1 MFKYALKTY
10 KHDTELY
17 SHGTFITVDNISYQ
31 MLRDIDFLKVFD
43 PNDEIS
49 FEVHLIKIYDTNTNS
64 YPLSRS
70 NHITESVFIFEVT
83 DDDINDININ
93 GSKLFTQIKELNDGS
108 SKICKFNIYLR
119 KYLEDNK
126 THYVFEHPFFSIE

>member
-10 KHDTELY
+10 DHDTELY
-17 SHGTFITVDNISYQ
+17 SHGTFITADNISYQ
-31 MLRDIDFLKVFD
+31 VLRDIDFSKEFD
-43 PNDEIS
+43 PNDEKL
-49 FEVHLIKIYDTNTNS
+49 FEVHLIKIYDTS
-64 YPLSRS
+64 LYPLSRS
-70 NHITESVFIFEVT
+70 NHITESVFIFEVS

-119 KYLEDNK
+119 KYMEDNK
-126 THYVFEHPFFSIE
+126 THYVFEHPFFSIK